1 MQVRIRRVAFLHFVS
16 GEGPH
21 CAGPRSFLDGY
32 NASSECG
39 KGKGLR
45 DGRCEIDG
53 VSPGAFEFVGGIL
66 ADVCPRFSGCFF
78 GLIAVRIWTQCC
90 IYDRYA
96 ATDSGALTIACNL
109 VRVALIVALV
119 LMFSR
124 VPLSRRARCAME
136 WLSVTAMTL
145 CALCLLATLEYPNA
159 PLVPV
164 AAVLGALGIVWGGG
178 MWIEFFDRL
187 DEGEALIYTFGC
199 LGASAFLGLFLGTVP
214 QVAVFAVGLFMPTL
228 SFVSLKQA
236 QDQLDERKAVIP
248 EPMRDAVYDSEPKSR
263 FACLLMG
270 LALLEFAL
278 GVARGFPNGLSI
290 PLSFPMQAAHQLI
303 VFAMSVAVVFWVL
316 IRGRRLSFSALW
328 WLEVALM
335 VAGVIFIVSSDLF
348 ELGATLITVSNTFML
363 GILWY
368 AVYDFSRHSCIPSYI
383 VLGVVWAVHLLPREL
398 GRYLMFLWG
407 PHVAQSVLAVA
418 ALVCLISLSMAVVMR
433 NCQPT
438 RPFFAAFGASRWRE
452 ECLRAAVRI
461 DARIESGEA
470 EAGGLPTGENLGN
483 DRRDAAVMHNEDEV
497 HMKCEPA
504 LRADLRSRCDALQ
517 ERFGLTDRERD
528 MAWYL
533 AQGRSKSAISQ
544 ELHLS
549 ENTVKGYTRSMYSK
563 QELIDLLESD

>member
-1 MQVRIRRVAFLHFVS
+1 MMADAKS
-16 GEGPH
+16 M
-21 CAGPRSFLDGY
+21 
-32 NASSECG
+32 ASRLVHS
-39 KGKGLR
+39 
-45 DGRCEIDG
+45 
-53 VSPGAFEFVGGIL
+53 SSWAEFWRTYV
-66 ADVCPRFSGCFF
+66 PRFSGCFF

-109 VRVALIVALV
+109 VRVTLIVALV

-124 VPLSRRARCAME
+124 VPLSRRARCVME

-145 CALCLLATLEYPNA
+145 CALCLLATLEYPDA

-199 LGASAFLGLFLGTVP
+199 LGSSAFLGLFLGTIP

-236 QDQLDERKAVIP
+236 QDQLDERRAVIP
-248 EPMRDAVYDSEPKSR
+248 EPVRDAAYDSEPKSR

-290 PLSFPMQAAHQLI
+290 PLSFSMQAAHQLI
-303 VFAMSVAVVFWVL
+303 VFAMSIAVVFWVL
-316 IRGRRLSFSALW
+316 VRGRRLSFSALW

-335 VAGVIFIVSSDLF
+335 VAGVVLIVSSDLF
-348 ELGATLITVSNTFML
+348 ELGAMLITVSNTFML

-368 AVYDFSRHSCIPSYI
+368 TVYDFSRHSRIPSYI

-407 PHVAQSVLAVA
+407 PYVAQSVLAVA

-433 NCQPT
+433 NCQPM

-452 ECLRAAVRI
+452 ERLRAAVRI
-461 DARIESGEA
+461 DARM
-470 EAGGLPTGENLGN
+470 EAGGAEADEAPICENLGH
-483 DRRDAAVMHNEDEV
+483 DRHDVAVTHNEDEA

-563 QELIDLLESD
+563 LCIHSKQELIDLLEGD